1 MMKELKINRKSL
13 KKKSIAAIHDGKT
26 SVVVIGLVFI
36 VLLLVLELL
45 SMKVSGEWE
54 MLKEMTAAVM
64 QGGEL
69 VLPETE
75 GSFAAELLILAL
87 DVMGMM
93 LSVGFVIACLNT
105 SRRLGAALGNLFDG
119 FAMFFRALAVVI
131 LRSVILSLWSMLY
144 AVPVGWLMTKG
155 GFWSGYAPLIC
166 LPLLIPAVRAFYGYR
181 QAVYLMLDNPLM
193 NAMQCLKAS
202 TQLMEGRK
210 GELFKLDLSFLGWYL
225 LCLIP
230 LVTIWVL
237 PFTNVCYAG
246 FYDEILEQYAADHK
260 FAQPNEQPDD
270 LDDGWGSDDGE

>member
-1 MMKELKINRKSL
+1 MKKLKIDRKSL
-13 KKKSIAAIHDGKT
+13 KKNSVAAIHDGKT
-26 SVVVIGLVFI
+26 SVVLIGLVFM

-45 SMKVSGEWE
+45 SMQVSGEWE

-75 GSFAAELLILAL
+75 SSFGAEFLVLAL
-87 DVMGMM
+87 DVMSMM

-105 SRRLGAALGNLFDG
+105 SRRVAASLGNLFDG
-119 FAMFFRALAVVI
+119 FSMLLRALAVVI
-131 LRSVILSLWSMLY
+131 LRSLIVSLWTMIY
-144 AVPVGWLMTKG
+144 AVPMGWLMSKS
-155 GFWSGYAPLIC
+155 GFWSAYAPLIC
-166 LPLLIPAVRAFYGYR
+166 LPLLGPAVRAFYGYR
-181 QAVYLMLDNPLM
+181 QAVYLMLDNPRL

-202 TQLMEGRK
+202 AQLMEGRK
-210 GELFKLDLSFLGWYL
+210 WELFKLDLSFIGWYL

-246 FYDEILEQYAADHK
+246 FYDGIMEQYAADHK
-260 FAQPNEQPDD
+260 FPQPDEPED
-270 LDDGWGSDDGE
+270 LDDGWGGDE

>member
-1 MMKELKINRKSL
+1 MKKLKIDRKSL
-13 KKKSIAAIHDGKT
+13 KKNSIAAIHDGKT
-26 SVVVIGLVFI
+26 SVVLIGLVFM
-36 VLLLVLELL
+36 VLLLALELL

-54 MLKEMTAAVM
+54 MLKTMTATVM
-64 QGGEL
+64 EGGEL
-69 VLPETE
+69 VLPEAE
-75 GSFAAELLILAL
+75 GSFAAEFLVLAL

-105 SRRLGAALGNLFDG
+105 SRRVAASLGNLFDG
-119 FAMFFRALAVVI
+119 FAMFLRALVVVV
-131 LRSVILSLWSMLY
+131 LRSVIVSLWSMIY
-144 AVPVGWLMTKG
+144 AVPMGWLMAKG

-181 QAVYLMLDNPLM
+181 QAVYLMLDNPRL

-202 TQLMEGRK
+202 SQLMEGRK
-210 GELFKLDLSFLGWYL
+210 WELFKLDLSFLGWYL

-246 FYDEILEQYAADHK
+246 YYDGIMEQYAKDHQ
-260 FAQPNEQPDD
+260 FPQPDGSDD
-270 LDDGWGSDDGE
+270 LDDGWGSDE